1 MLCRHFI
8 WIWRRKRFK
17 KGYDS
22 YTVYLFCL
30 RAKDCSTEVDVDE
43 LPDMEDK
50 DDG

>member
-1 MLCRHFI
+1 M
-8 WIWRRKRFK
+8 WWRKRLK

-30 RAKDCSTEVDVDE
+30 RAKDCSREVDADE
-43 LPDMEDK
+43 LSDMEDK